1 MKIKRIVVGVYS
13 VNCYIVYN
21 SNGDGFIVDPG
32 GDFDDITKFITE
44 NNITPKFILL
54 THGHG
59 DHIGAVNQV
68 KELYNIPVFAP
79 LKEKELLMDSTINL
93 SKSIPPFKPIRLS
106 ADRWSCPSPRSPS
119 PWSG

>member
-1 MKIKRIVVGVYS
+1 MQKL
-13 VNCYIVYN
+13 
-21 SNGDGFIVDPG
+21 
-32 GDFDDITKFITE
+32 E

-106 ADRWSCPSPRSPS
+106 ADRWLNDGEEIDFYENKMKIIDTP
-119 PWSG
+119 GHT